1 MVVNFLSRIQ
11 EKILLKNNKQQYSTF
26 LQLPGSQISVDYR
39 MRFMLMKIIHTSA
52 STISE
57 S

>member
-11 EKILLKNNKQQYSTF
+11 EKILPKNNKQQYSTF